1 MKFKDWDQL
10 SDDLKPIVEYLV
22 QQELISGYTD
32 GTIRPSAPVERW
44 QMFFAI
50 HKLARWIERL
60 AEEHAD
66 QDRLNLMRL
75 VANYVVEV
83 QSSEGLGSGVLIS
96 GGRILTNAH
105 VVGDDPAVLVRW
117 TSPLADSSMPK
128 FFDKKYPVVK
138 RHVSYDLAMIQTD
151 ISTSDYAELDPAWV
165 STDMDRIDR
174 TYFGQSLYAIGSP
187 VGLSGVPSRG
197 YFAGHKFFGSNL
209 YLVFMGSINPG
220 NSGGPIFNLEG
231 KLVSLVTAKP
241 ADALVDGVGFGVP
254 PLAIDYFLNSQD

>member
-83 QSSEGLGSGVLIS
+83 RSSEGLGSGVLIS

-105 VVGDDPAVLVRW
+105 VVGDDPTVLVRW
-117 TSPLADSSMPK
+117 TSPLADPSMPR
-128 FFDKKYPVVK
+128 FFDKRYPVVK
-138 RHVSYDLAMIQTD
+138 RHISHDLALIQTD

-165 STDMDRIDR
+165 STDMDSIDR

-187 VGLSGVPSRG
+187 IGLSGVPSRG
-197 YFAGHKFFGSNL
+197 YFAGHKLFGFNL
-209 YLVFMGSINPG
+209 YVVFMGSINPG

-254 PLAIDYFLNSQD
+254 PLAINYFLNSSD